1 MFLSRRIA
9 VSCAAVAL
17 GVLGTVG
24 VAHADDNYGPDRP
37 GDTNGQDQS
46 DHYYTEDTDP
56 EDTDAQDDSEDGS
69 GCPPANSHDSG
80 DLYRYPQCPGHRD
93 RRDDGNGAA
102 PEQYGTFGK
111 FFPGR

>member
-24 VAHADDNYGPDRP
+24 VAHADSYGPDRP

-46 DHYYTEDTDP
+46 DDYYTPDTDP
-56 EDTDAQDDSEDGS
+56 EDTDSEDDSEDGN
-69 GCPPANSHDSG
+69 GCPPENSHDSG
-80 DLYRYPQCPGHRD
+80 DLYRYPQCPGNRD
-93 RRDDGNGAA
+93 RRDDGDHPG
-102 PEQYGTFGK
+102 PEQNGLSGNLFG
-111 FFPGR
+111 GH